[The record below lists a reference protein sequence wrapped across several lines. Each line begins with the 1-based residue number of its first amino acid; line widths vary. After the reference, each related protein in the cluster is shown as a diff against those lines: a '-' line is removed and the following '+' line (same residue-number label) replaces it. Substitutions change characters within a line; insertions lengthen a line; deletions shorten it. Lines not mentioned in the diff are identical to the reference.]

1 MNASASLIFVRFMA
15 GVSKAGNDYQML
27 ELSDGLV
34 SKTFFVTLE
43 GDDLKVAKEL
53 ERGERFV
60 VGYSSN
66 MFDERNPFN
75 LHTVSR
81 E

>member
-34 SKTFFVTLE
+34 SKTFFTNLDATE
-43 GDDLKVAKEL
+43 LKVCKEL
-53 ERGERFV
+53 ERGERVV
-60 VGYSSN
+60 VGYKSN
-66 MFDERNPFN
+66 MFDERNPFDI
-75 LHTVSR
+75 HTISK